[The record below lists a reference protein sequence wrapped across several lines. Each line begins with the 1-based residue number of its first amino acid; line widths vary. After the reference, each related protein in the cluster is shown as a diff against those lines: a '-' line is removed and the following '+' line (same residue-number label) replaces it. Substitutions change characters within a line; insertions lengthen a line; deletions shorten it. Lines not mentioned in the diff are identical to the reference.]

1 MLSLSGVPG
10 HSPSSDFWPFSF
22 SLAWLVSVHVCL
34 SYGHSMLCVGALV
47 ASLCMVWAFNRILS
61 HHVHGFPLCSLHV
74 VLLHHKCTFESIAC
88 RYWQWPWGLLL
99 QALAMAIAPTS
110 PLCTWLIAAY
120 MSSGVSGLADDVTV
134 SAGPS
139 GRPSGRRLRRRNAS
153 SKRLAGASWSP
164 KTSGQLGSLSGES
177 IAAFCGSGISGLG
190 LCFAFEG
197 CPEYANLKHEPLF
210 GDVSFFGDGLG
221 GLRPKPLRAARRQLK
236 AAAGKGFSL
245 AFTALTPS
253 F

>member
-1 MLSLSGVPG
+1 
-10 HSPSSDFWPFSF
+10 
-22 SLAWLVSVHVCL
+22 
-34 SYGHSMLCVGALV
+34 
-47 ASLCMVWAFNRILS
+47 
-61 HHVHGFPLCSLHV
+61 
-74 VLLHHKCTFESIAC
+74 
-88 RYWQWPWGLLL
+88 
-99 QALAMAIAPTS
+99 MAIAATS

-139 GRPSGRRLRRRNAS
+139 GTPSGRRLRRRNAS

-164 KTSGQLGSLSGES
+164 KTSGQSGSLSGES

-190 LCFAFEG
+190 SCFAFEG

-221 GLRPKPLRAARRQLK
+221 GLRPKPVRAARRHLK
-236 AAAGKGFSL
+236 AAAGKGLSL
-245 AFTALTPS
+245 ASPY
-253 F
+253 